1 MAVFEPIIS
10 SHWIQTRIQLHEG
23 TVLSILVI
31 IKRLSP
37 HFYSAVL
44 QAKRFLEAI
53 DVCHKVLKLS
63 ADYPKIRKE
72 ILEKSMAGLRP

>member
-1 MAVFEPIIS
+1 M
-10 SHWIQTRIQLHEG
+10 
-23 TVLSILVI
+23 LVI
-31 IKRLSP
+31 FKRLSC
-37 HFYSAVL
+37 HFYSGVL